1 MSTIKF
7 DHSKNH
13 FHQALGMDDA
23 DHELLVKSLADMS
36 SYLLK
41 KEPTKSEMAEIIAN
55 TLSYRELLY
64 LATEGLEMK
73 TKDALD
79 VYSDFQKIVDKR
91 GIERDSDEFTEAMHE
106 AIKKSKTASP
116 FSSSSIKSIAID
128 PTDIDGSLDKYDL
141 PDEIRAELKLRI
153 LQEMRDR
160 LRDQED

>member
-13 FHQALGMDDA
+13 FHEALGMDND
-23 DHELLVKSLADMS
+23 DHQLLVKSLADMS
-36 SYLLK
+36 TYLLK
-41 KEPTKSEMAEIIAN
+41 KEPTKSEMAELLAN

-79 VYSDFQKIVDKR
+79 VYGDFQKMVDER
-91 GIERDSDEFTEAMHE
+91 GLERDSDEFTEAMHE
-106 AIKKSKTASP
+106 AVKKSKSASP

-141 PDEIRAELKLRI
+141 PDEIKSELKKRI
-153 LQEMRDR
+153 LQEMKDR
-160 LRDQED
+160 LSDQED